1 MKISEK
7 QVDDVIVLDLQGSLM
22 GGPEAVSLNDA
33 INRFLDQ
40 QSLKLVINLSS
51 VERVNSSGLGI
62 LIKALTTFKTNG
74 GELKLAHVNE
84 NVENLLTITKLNTIL
99 ESYDTEDA
107 AVKSFQ

>member
-1 MKISEK
+1 MNISEK

-40 QSLKLVINLSS
+40 NSLKLVINLSS

-74 GELKLAHVNE
+74 GELKLAHVND
-84 NVENLLTITKLNTIL
+84 NLENLLAITKLNSIL

-107 AVKSFQ
+107 AIKSFQ

>member
-84 NVENLLTITKLNTIL
+84 NMENLLAITKLNTIL

>member
-1 MKISEK
+1 MNISEK

-40 QSLKLVINLSS
+40 NSLKLVINLSS

-74 GELKLAHVNE
+74 GELKLAHVND
-84 NVENLLTITKLNTIL
+84 NLGNLLAITKLDSIL

-107 AVKSFQ
+107 AVRSFQ